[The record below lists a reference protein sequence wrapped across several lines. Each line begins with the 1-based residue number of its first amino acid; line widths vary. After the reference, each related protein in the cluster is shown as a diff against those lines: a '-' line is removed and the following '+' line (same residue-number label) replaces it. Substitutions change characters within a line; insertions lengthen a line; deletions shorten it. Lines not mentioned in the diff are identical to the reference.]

1 MTEQEPRPTYEKEEK
16 GREMEEKADEKQR
29 EKMDEK
35 RWDEKWR
42 RDPLSAT
49 IWALLLIW
57 AGTAFLAWNLGFLE
71 SLNLP
76 GDFGPWSLVFAGAGA
91 LLLIEALVRIA
102 VPAYSGP
109 VVGSIILGMVFLGI
123 ALGDVVGW
131 NMIWPL
137 IIIGLGLAFLVSG
150 ILRRR

>member
-1 MTEQEPRPTYEKEEK
+1 MSEQEPRATYEKEEK
-16 GREMEEKADEKQR
+16 GREMEEKSEEKQR

-57 AGTAFLAWNLGFLE
+57 AGCAFLAWNLGFLE
-71 SLNLP
+71 RLP
-76 GDFGPWSLVFAGAGA
+76 LPDDFGPWSLVFAGAGA
-91 LLLIEALVRIA
+91 LLLIEALFRIA
-102 VPAYSGP
+102 VPAFSGP
-109 VVGSIILGMVFLGI
+109 IVGTVIIGMVFLGI

-131 NMIWPL
+131 SVIWP
-137 IIIGLGLAFLVSG
+137 IILIGLGLAFLLSG